1 MGRSRYVVTEPD
13 QPHFLTC
20 TVGDWLPVFSRPELV
35 EIVAS
40 QVALTPKD
48 QRRVASFNLRFRLVR
63 SSEAQKADA
72 ANEVVAGK

>member
-1 MGRSRYVVTEPD
+1 LS
-13 QPHFLTC
+13 
-20 TVGDWLPVFSRPELV
+20 
-35 EIVAS
+35 
-40 QVALTPKD
+40 PKD